1 MKHRTVCTQCAA
13 GPVPVAHGVGSV
25 GREPESSR
33 LQAALTG
40 LPEGDRW
47 GHGGVRDTSKP
58 EGSAVWSCRLLPGLL
73 CFFLLLMLSKVGTD
87 GGRSV
92 AVMPLAC
99 CVTAAAFMGLP
110 LWRQEVFCHPK
121 AMERGNAYPM
131 AVFCEGFSGTQ
142 TFIGPSSHGEGSIHA
157 PALRMEMENITV
169 LKEGLGDF
177 EL

>member
-47 GHGGVRDTSKP
+47 GHGGVCDTSKP

-73 CFFLLLMLSKVGTD
+73 CLFLLLMLSKVGTD
-87 GGRSV
+87 GGQSV

-110 LWRQEVFCHPK
+110 LGRQEVFCHPK
-121 AMERGNAYPM
+121 AMERGNAMLLIPWQCF
-131 AVFCEGFSGTQ
+131 VRVSV
-142 TFIGPSSHGEGSIHA
+142 
-157 PALRMEMENITV
+157 ALRPLLDHQAMGREASMLLLCGWKWKTS
-169 LKEGLGDF
+169 LC
-177 EL
+177 

>member
-1 MKHRTVCTQCAA
+1 MGWEALGESRRAA
-13 GPVPVAHGVGSV
+13 DC
-25 GREPESSR
+25 R
-33 LQAALTG
+33 

-73 CFFLLLMLSKVGTD
+73 CLFLLLMLSKVGTD
-87 GGRSV
+87 GGQSV

-121 AMERGNAYPM
+121 ATERGNAMLLIPWQCF
-131 AVFCEGFSGTQ
+131 VRVSV
-142 TFIGPSSHGEGSIHA
+142 
-157 PALRMEMENITV
+157 ALRPLLDHQAMGREASMFLLCGWKWKTS
-169 LKEGLGDF
+169 LC
-177 EL
+177 